1 MTYTHQHNHRVTGLD
16 LAFAGS
22 LHQNNCGEGYWDSG
36 WQVIGYHADGIDL
49 VPDTTT
55 VIVKK
60 NHLIV
65 HTHPGRHLRNGPWL
79 LGDLIEVKLP
89 KNLVDGDRYVAV
101 GNAGVPGTDRVTQ
114 AIDCSAE
121 QVAELIQ
128 RITLELNQLNLP
140 FTLGCFYDPF
150 DYPDSEAAILTVN
163 AMDRGQCVLSQLVT
177 AAMPQVSEERQELL
191 QDVLAVAGG

>member
-36 WQVIGYHADGIDL
+36 WQVIEHLINDMDIN
-49 VPDTTT
+49 T

-60 NHLIV
+60 DHLTV
-65 HTHPGRHLRNGPWL
+65 HTNPDRHLRNGPWS

-101 GNAGVPGTDRVTQ
+101 GNAGVPGPDRTAL
-114 AIDCSAE
+114 AIESSVDH
-121 QVAELIQ
+121 VAKLIRQ
-128 RITLELNQLNLP
+128 ITHTLNQLNRP
-140 FTLGCFYDPF
+140 FTLGCFYDPL
-150 DYPDSEAAILTVN
+150 DYPHSEAAILIMN
-163 AMDRGQCVLSQLVT
+163 ATDQGHLLELQKRFNLSST
-177 AAMPQVSEERQELL
+177 
-191 QDVLAVAGG
+191 